1 VTRPNRA
8 WANSPPVGDGGP
20 HLVPCMMLRK
30 GQVCLPGPDGP
41 VVARDGAG
49 APLDPFDVVDRLTP
63 QYRRLY
69 LVDLDGIE
77 RGNAQLA
84 YLQELSRDISLWV
97 DAGVPTADAA
107 IDILVAGA
115 ERAVLSTSHLR
126 GPLEVK
132 RAWKLSTDWVF
143 EVEFASTGGLVASQ
157 EWPSRDGAAVVSSVR
172 EVGIG
177 EIIIS
182 PRERDPD
189 WALVKTIA
197 AGGPTWVDGSF
208 APADLPR
215 LRAAGAVGGIFHLNA
230 LLARPPPAPTPPE
243 AVPAASPR
251 DDED

>member
-1 VTRPNRA
+1 
-8 WANSPPVGDGGP
+8 
-20 HLVPCMMLRK
+20 MMLRK
-30 GQVCLPGPDGP
+30 GQVCLPGPEGP
-41 VVARDGAG
+41 VVATDSAG
-49 APLDPFDVVDRLTP
+49 VPLDPFDVVDRLTP
-63 QYRRLY
+63 KFRRLY

-115 ERAVLSTSHLR
+115 ERAVLSTRYLQ
-126 GPLEVK
+126 GPIEIQ
-132 RAWKLSTDWVF
+132 RAWKLSTDWAF
-143 EVEFASTGGLVASQ
+143 EVEYSPAGGLVASMQ
-157 EWPSRDGAAVVSSVR
+157 WPSRDGGTIIDSVR

-177 EIIIS
+177 DVILS
-182 PRERDPD
+182 PRETDPD
-189 WALVKTIA
+189 WTTVKSIA

-208 APADLPR
+208 TPADLPR

-230 LLARPPPAPTPPE
+230 FLATPPPAPSPPE
-243 AVPAASPR
+243 AASAASPR